1 MNIQTCADLSAAKQ
15 ARILFRNYRRMK
27 MEIRQLS
34 ESIDYFSENMEQS
47 VDSDIYTASVSHG
60 TGGTGGGS
68 ARDKLPKIAERVEDI
83 RMEYAEN
90 MRLMK
95 RKKSIFERTAAS
107 IDIFADFLEWSDKTI
122 LRRRFLDEDTKSL
135 EEISNEIHL
144 TVSAVKKR
152 IAGLMLRYAETA
164 HFDLSAAA
172 EELAKK

>member
-1 MNIQTCADLSAAKQ
+1 MDIQTCADSSAVKQ

-34 ESIDYFSENMEQS
+34 ESIDYLSQNMEQS

-68 ARDKLPKIAERVEDI
+68 ARDRLPKIAEMADHLRRD
-83 RMEYAEN
+83 YSEN
-90 MRLMK
+90 ILLMK
-95 RKKSIFERTAAS
+95 RKKSVFERAAAS
-107 IDIFADFLEWSDKTI
+107 MEIFADSLEWSDKTI
-122 LRRRFLDEDTKSL
+122 LRRRFLDENPKSL

-152 IAGLMLRYAETA
+152 IVRLMLRYTESA

-172 EELAKK
+172 EELVKK